1 LLHLYALFS
10 TDSMPILNICT
21 LYYFTGYISGC
32 SHHTECM
39 CRYER
44 SGKFPAYSNWI
55 SLSYTSQTTNS

>member
-1 LLHLYALFS
+1 
-10 TDSMPILNICT
+10 MPILNICT